1 MIIYFADRKF
11 NIVGRA
17 STSLQSGMRI
27 IEDLKVEDVE
37 SGVATF
43 ECKIPYNQKTM
54 KAVSNCAKV
63 GNYILRKNGDENEF
77 YTIIDTE
84 KDTKKQTV
92 YLYAEDAGLDL
103 VNEVVGAYTADKAYP
118 ISFYIEKFSYDS
130 GFEIGINE
138 IKTLTRKLSWDG
150 ESTATERLASV
161 ATQFDNAEISYSFEV
176 KGMEITKKLINIYKK
191 RGQDIGV
198 SLRLNK
204 EIDSIVTSESIANL
218 ATSLVATGGTPEGS
232 DKPITLYGYNYNDGD
247 FAVYD
252 GRVCSSEAVKKWS
265 RYIWNNEPNKLNQ
278 SNGHII
284 KTFSYDTTS
293 QSELCNRAI
302 AELKKLR
309 EIEVNY
315 EVDIKKMPKNVHIG
329 DRVNIIDDAGELYLS
344 TRILKLETSI
354 VDKEQKATLGEYLIK
369 DSGISQKVADLAN
382 QFAQNSLSAQRALE
396 LAQKAK
402 EEAEKADKTA
412 NDALQESFNALDKS
426 EAAQQ
431 SADAATQSAQE
442 AEKKA
447 DEAQDAVQGV
457 VENVE
462 GLQQTVENAQQAA
475 DNAYLAADEAK
486 KKADEAKK
494 NADEAKLNAQ
504 NAQTAA
510 GNAQTSADSAIQ
522 KAETASST
530 AETAKTHAENASTTA
545 AAAKE
550 DAAKA
555 QQEIDSLGK
564 NLDTLSTT
572 MKTDYARKTDLTEA
586 TAALQTQITQN
597 AGEIATTAKKVQT
610 IDETANN
617 AKEQADLAQST
628 AAKAQ
633 EQANAASSEAV
644 KAQAAAD
651 AAKQAATDAQTNADN
666 AKAAADAAQNVA
678 SKAEADLSAAKKD
691 LETVQG
697 RVDATEEEIL
707 AAQEKVTQAQA
718 TADKAKQDATNA
730 VNKATEAQSTADT
743 AKENAENAQTTAN
756 NAAANALVAQ
766 KLAEEAKGD
775 ATAAQTK
782 ADEASKV
789 ATEAQNTANTANTN
803 AAAAQAAADAAKADA
818 VAAQTKATEAA
829 DKVLTAQNDLDA
841 AKKNLAD
848 VSSKVDATKEEVEA
862 AQAAV
867 DEAQKAADA
876 AKADAVAAQSVAD
889 TAKLNAQ
896 NAQTAADNAKAA
908 ADKAQQDALLAK
920 QAADK
925 AQADADA
932 LSVRVTEA
940 ETSIK
945 QNADLIA
952 LAATKKEVTETLGG
966 YYTKEETDS
975 AIEIK
980 SNEITSS
987 VRQEVTE
994 AKETAENAQTEAAN
1008 ANEAASSNTARVT
1021 VAESTIKQLSDSIS
1035 TLVTDENGSSLMTQT
1050 SDGWTFNMGSINQT
1064 LNKATEELNDL
1075 SGKTEEIDNT
1085 IKNLD
1090 SLADDLAKKTAY
1102 ITMAT
1107 DENGDPCIEL
1117 GKSDNLFKVRITN
1130 TSVDFIEG
1138 STKVAY
1144 VSNQSLY
1151 IQKAVIKNEL
1161 QIGENEGFI
1170 WKRRSNGNM
1179 GLRWVGGVK

>member
-522 KAETASST
+522 KAETA
-530 AETAKTHAENASTTA
+530 
-545 AAAKE
+545 
-550 DAAKA
+550 
-555 QQEIDSLGK
+555 
-564 NLDTLSTT
+564 
-572 MKTDYARKTDLTEA
+572 
-586 TAALQTQITQN
+586 
-597 AGEIATTAKKVQT
+597 
-610 IDETANN
+610 
-617 AKEQADLAQST
+617 
-628 AAKAQ
+628 
-633 EQANAASSEAV
+633 
-644 KAQAAAD
+644 
-651 AAKQAATDAQTNADN
+651 
-666 AKAAADAAQNVA
+666 
-678 SKAEADLSAAKKD
+678 
-691 LETVQG
+691 
-697 RVDATEEEIL
+697 
-707 AAQEKVTQAQA
+707 
-718 TADKAKQDATNA
+718 
-730 VNKATEAQSTADT
+730 NKATEAQSTADT

>member
-431 SADAATQSAQE
+431 SADAA
-442 AEKKA
+442 
-447 DEAQDAVQGV
+447 
-457 VENVE
+457 
-462 GLQQTVENAQQAA
+462 
-475 DNAYLAADEAK
+475 
-486 KKADEAKK
+486 
-494 NADEAKLNAQ
+494 
-504 NAQTAA
+504 
-510 GNAQTSADSAIQ
+510 
-522 KAETASST
+522 
-530 AETAKTHAENASTTA
+530 
-545 AAAKE
+545 
-550 DAAKA
+550 
-555 QQEIDSLGK
+555 
-564 NLDTLSTT
+564 
-572 MKTDYARKTDLTEA
+572 
-586 TAALQTQITQN
+586 
-597 AGEIATTAKKVQT
+597 
-610 IDETANN
+610 
-617 AKEQADLAQST
+617 
-628 AAKAQ
+628 
-633 EQANAASSEAV
+633 
-644 KAQAAAD
+644 
-651 AAKQAATDAQTNADN
+651 
-666 AKAAADAAQNVA
+666 
-678 SKAEADLSAAKKD
+678 
-691 LETVQG
+691 
-697 RVDATEEEIL
+697 
-707 AAQEKVTQAQA
+707 
-718 TADKAKQDATNA
+718 
-730 VNKATEAQSTADT
+730 
-743 AKENAENAQTTAN
+743 
-756 NAAANALVAQ
+756 
-766 KLAEEAKGD
+766 
-775 ATAAQTK
+775 
-782 ADEASKV
+782 
-789 ATEAQNTANTANTN
+789 
-803 AAAAQAAADAAKADA
+803 KADA